1 MIKKIYQF
9 VFNNAGFNPEELRGT
24 RTGVYIGL
32 MTTEANDYAESSPE
46 TLTGYETIGS
56 TRAMLANRLSYAFHF
71 SGKIR
76 YYYYYYLSNKHTYR
90 EFYFKF

>member
-76 YYYYYYLSNKHTYR
+76 YYTTTYLINIHTGC
-90 EFYFKF
+90 FILNFK